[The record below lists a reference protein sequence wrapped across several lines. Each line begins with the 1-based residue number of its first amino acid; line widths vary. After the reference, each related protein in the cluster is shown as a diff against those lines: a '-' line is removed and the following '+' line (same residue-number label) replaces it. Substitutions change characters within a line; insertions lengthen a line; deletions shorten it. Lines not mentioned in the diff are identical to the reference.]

1 MHLICPTAIRTG
13 THRHVQLTV
22 MPYLPR
28 QGVPEGVGG
37 LRVRHDVRRLA
48 QVREQQAG
56 VGQQARGG
64 LGAWGGRGM
73 WAREVERRVYG
84 RGQGRVRQGG
94 LTD

>member
-1 MHLICPTAIRTG
+1 
-13 THRHVQLTV
+13 

-64 LGAWGGRGM
+64 LRAWGGCGM
-73 WAREVERRVYG
+73 WAREPPPRPSSALPRHGFVF
-84 RGQGRVRQGG
+84 RGLRCGFVR
-94 LTD
+94 